1 MIKTA
6 VDDQDNLTHGF
17 FVEAGAADCEW
28 SITLPLEATYRWQGI
43 LYHHCLQEKNN
54 LMIFRKD

>member
-43 LYHHCLQEKNN
+43 LYRVSKKYCYS
-54 LMIFRKD
+54 KDF